1 MQRGKRDMASIELS
15 QAERDL
21 LLDLLTQAG
30 ETESNLQK
38 KLCSLIFNQPISN
51 PTKHNEHQIGD
62 RVIIHGS
69 TNIPHGT
76 SASVTGFYHGGFV
89 VVDWTTT
96 TGERRQTACAPNEV
110 FRETPLA

>member
-1 MQRGKRDMASIELS
+1 MASIELS

-21 LLDLLTQAG
+21 LLDLLSQAG

-38 KLCSLIFNQPISN
+38 KLSSLTFNQPISN
-51 PTKHNEHQIGD
+51 QAKHNEHQIGD

-89 VVDWTTT
+89 VVDWMTT

>member
-1 MQRGKRDMASIELS
+1 MASIELS

-21 LLDLLTQAG
+21 LLDLLTQEAG
-30 ETESNLQK
+30 EAGSDLQK
-38 KLCSLIFNQPISN
+38 KLSSLTFNQPISN
-51 PTKHNEHQIGD
+51 QAKHNEHQIGD

-110 FRETPLA
+110 FREKPLT